1 MIKQFFSFII
11 LFSLLSCSSEKPS
24 EMNVQKPLEPGG
36 TAPATATPVTTGAQY
51 SLQIVPADVT
61 RNSTLSLLSIGFDPK
76 DAQILWTVNG
86 NPVISSL
93 TNQFKT
99 SEAKKGDM
107 IQAKATL
114 AGKEI
119 FSNIV
124 KIKNSPPGITSVKLL
139 PESFKPGDA
148 LSIEAATKDPDNDD
162 VTLIYEW
169 TLNGE
174 PAGNTKQIGSQVK
187 KGDKVSIKITPFD
200 GEIYGR
206 PVFLNIRMQN
216 LPPVIIDDK
225 KFSFDGKVYTYQVRA
240 SDADNDPLAYSLKE
254 APPGMT
260 IDKTGLIKW
269 NVPPDFKGKASCIV
283 SVTDGQGGEAILN
296 FTIDITPEK

>member
-1 MIKQFFSFII
+1 MKKIFSLII

-24 EMNVQKPLEPGG
+24 GVNVQKPLEPGG
-36 TAPATATPVTTGAQY
+36 TAPATTASPVTTGAQY

-61 RNSTLSLLSIGFDPK
+61 LNSTLSLLSPGFALK

-86 NPVISSL
+86 NPIISSL

-99 SEAKKGDM
+99 SEAKKGDF

-124 KIKNSPPGITSVKLL
+124 KIKNSPPGITSVKLH
-139 PESFKPGDA
+139 PESFKPGDT
-148 LSIEAATKDPDNDD
+148 LSIDAATKDPDNDD

-200 GEIYGR
+200 GEIYGN
-206 PVFLNIRMQN
+206 PVLLNLRMQN

-225 KFSFDGKVYTYQVRA
+225 KFSFDGKVYTCQVRA

-283 SVTDGQGGEAILN
+283 SVTDGQGGEAIYN
-296 FTIDITPEK
+296 FTIDITP